1 MTNRNQN
8 VDTYIENEKQWQQE
22 LMLLRE
28 IVLSF
33 DLEEEYKW
41 KQPCYTNEGK
51 NIVILTGFKG
61 FCVLGF
67 FKGSLLK
74 DEQQLLV
81 SPGENT
87 ASGRQLRFKSPQEVQ
102 KLEPTIRA
110 YIEEAIRV
118 EMSGQKVT
126 FTTVADLDVPE
137 ELQWKFDAD
146 ATFKT
151 AFESLTPGRQ
161 KAYIQ
166 HFASAKQ
173 SDTRV
178 ARIAKVED
186 RIRCGQGLL
195 DCTCGHTKK
204 PPGCDGSHKY
214 YN

>member
-1 MTNRNQN
+1 
-8 VDTYIENEKQWQQE
+8 
-22 LMLLRE
+22 
-28 IVLSF
+28 
-33 DLEEEYKW
+33 
-41 KQPCYTNEGK
+41 
-51 NIVILTGFKG
+51 
-61 FCVLGF
+61 VLGF

-74 DEQQLLV
+74 DEQKLLV

-87 ASGRQLRFKSPQEVQ
+87 ASGRQLRFTSPQEVID
-102 KLEPTIRA
+102 LEPTIRA

-118 EMSGQKVT
+118 EYSGQKVT
-126 FTTVADLDVPE
+126 FTTVADLDVPV

-151 AFESLTPGRQ
+151 AFERLTPGRQ

-166 HFASAKQ
+166 HFAIAKQ
-173 SDTRV
+173 SETRV
-178 ARIAKVED
+178 ARIERVEE
-186 RIRCGQGLL
+186 RIRCGKGLT